1 MAKELDNINPTML
14 EEDDRITLYLK
25 GKMSSQE
32 EQAFMQELENNP
44 ELKARAIAVARLVKG
59 MKETGKSQDNDVINA
74 MLATDENEIR
84 EITKSITKSKA
95 KVIPMRT
102 MAKWISM
109 AASILL
115 VVWLGIGYNDY
126 RKTTGLGEEYG
137 TLFSTSQLA
146 RGAGEATAVDA
157 HLAQLF
163 ENVANKKDLDNTLH
177 ELSLCWELSTQ
188 ETYNDYTD
196 YAPEIG
202 WNLAI
207 GYLKDNNRKQA
218 KATLE
223 KLVKVVPEGTAI
235 GDKVKELIKE
245 VEKL

>member
-1 MAKELDNINPTML
+1 MAKELDHINPTLL

-25 GKMSSQE
+25 GKMSSHE
-32 EQAFMQELENNP
+32 EQAFMHELENNP

-59 MKETGKSQDNDVINA
+59 MKETGRSQDNDVINA

-84 EITKSITKSKA
+84 KVTTNITKSKA
-95 KVIPMRT
+95 KVIPMRS
-102 MAKWISM
+102 MAKWLSM

-126 RKTTGLGEEYG
+126 RKTTGLGEEYS
-137 TLFSTSQLA
+137 TQFSNSQLA
-146 RGAGEATAVDA
+146 RGAGEATEVDA
-157 HLAQLF
+157 RLVQLF
-163 ENVANKKDLDNTLH
+163 ENVANKNDLDNTLH

-207 GYLKDNNRKQA
+207 GYLKDNKRKQA
-218 KATLE
+218 KTTLE
-223 KLVKVVPEGTAI
+223 MLIEVAPEGTAI
-235 GDKVKELIKE
+235 GDKAREILKRIR
-245 VEKL
+245 

>member
-1 MAKELDNINPTML
+1 MEKELDKIDPALL
-14 EEDDRITLYLK
+14 EQDDRITLYLK
-25 GKMSSQE
+25 GKMTPQE
-32 EQAFMQELENNP
+32 EQAFIQELENNP
-44 ELKARAIAVARLVKG
+44 ELKARAVALARLVKG
-59 MKETGKSQDNDVINA
+59 MKEVGKTQDEDVIGAILAAAENDVKSVARNA
-74 MLATDENEIR
+74 TTR
-84 EITKSITKSKA
+84 KA

-102 MAKWISM
+102 MAKWLSM

-115 VVWLGIGYNDY
+115 VVWLGIGYHDY
-126 RKTTGLGEEYG
+126 RATTSLGEEYG
-137 TLFSTSQLA
+137 TQLTTSQLT
-146 RGAGEATAVDA
+146 RGAEVPSGVDTR
-157 HLAQLF
+157 LAQLF
-163 ENVANKKDLDNTLH
+163 ENVANKKDLDDTLH

-196 YAPEIG
+196 YASEIG

-223 KLVKVVPEGTAI
+223 KLIKVAPEGTAI
-235 GDKVKELIKE
+235 GDKARELLNE

>member
-1 MAKELDNINPTML
+1 MAKELDNINPAML
-14 EEDDRITLYLK
+14 EEDDRIALYLK

-59 MKETGKSQDNDVINA
+59 MKETGRSQDNDVINA
-74 MLATDENEIR
+74 MLATTDEGEIR
-84 EITKSITKSKA
+84 EITKSTTKSRA
-95 KVIPMRT
+95 KVIPMKS

-115 VVWLGIGYNDY
+115 IVWLGIGYHDY
-126 RKTTGLGEEYG
+126 RTTTSLGEEYG
-137 TLFSTSQLA
+137 TQFSTSQLT
-146 RGAGEATAVDA
+146 RGAEEATEVDA
-157 HLAQLF
+157 RLAQLF
-163 ENVANKKDLDNTLH
+163 ENVANKNDLDNTLH

-223 KLVKVVPEGTAI
+223 KLFKVAPEGTAI
-235 GDKVKELIKE
+235 GDKANELLKRMR
-245 VEKL
+245 

>member
-1 MAKELDNINPTML
+1 MAKELDNINPSLL
-14 EEDDRITLYLK
+14 EEDDRIVLYLK

-44 ELKARAIAVARLVKG
+44 ELKARAIAMARLAKG
-59 MKETGKSQDNDVINA
+59 MKETGRSQDNDVINA
-74 MLATDENEIR
+74 MLTTDEGEIR
-84 EITKSITKSKA
+84 RVTTNITKSKA
-95 KVIPMRT
+95 KVIPMRS

-126 RKTTGLGEEYG
+126 IKTTGLGEEYG
-137 TLFSTSQLA
+137 TQFSTSQLT
-146 RGAGEATAVDA
+146 RGAEEATEVDA
-157 HLAQLF
+157 RLAQLF
-163 ENVANKKDLDNTLH
+163 ENVANKNDLDNTLH

-196 YAPEIG
+196 YASEIG

-207 GYLKDNNRKQA
+207 GYLKDNNRKDA
-218 KATLE
+218 KVTLE
-223 KLVKVVPEGTAI
+223 RLVKVAPEGTAI
-235 GDKVKELIKE
+235 GDKANELLKRMR
-245 VEKL
+245 

>member
-1 MAKELDNINPTML
+1 MAKELDNINPSLL
-14 EEDDRITLYLK
+14 EEDDRIVLYLK

-44 ELKARAIAVARLVKG
+44 ELKARAIAMARLAKG
-59 MKETGKSQDNDVINA
+59 MKETGRSQDNDVINA
-74 MLATDENEIR
+74 MLTTDEGEIR
-84 EITKSITKSKA
+84 RVTTNITKSKA
-95 KVIPMRT
+95 KVIPMRS

-126 RKTTGLGEEYG
+126 IKTTGLGEEYG
-137 TLFSTSQLA
+137 TQFSTSQLT
-146 RGAGEATAVDA
+146 RGAEEATEVDA
-157 HLAQLF
+157 RLAQLF
-163 ENVANKKDLDNTLH
+163 ENVANKNDLDNTLH

-196 YAPEIG
+196 YASEIG

-207 GYLKDNNRKQA
+207 GYLKDNNRKDA
-218 KATLE
+218 KVTLE
-223 KLVKVVPEGTAI
+223 KLVKVAPEGTAI
-235 GDKVKELIKE
+235 GDKANELLKRMR
-245 VEKL
+245 

>member
-14 EEDDRITLYLK
+14 EEDDRIALYLK

-59 MKETGKSQDNDVINA
+59 MKETGRSQDNDVINA

-84 EITKSITKSKA
+84 EITKGITKGKA

-115 VVWLGIGYNDY
+115 VVWLGIGYHNY
-126 RKTTGLGEEYG
+126 RTTTGLGEEYG
-137 TLFSTSQLA
+137 TLFRTSQLA
-146 RGAGEATAVDA
+146 RGAGEATEVDA
-157 HLAQLF
+157 RLAQLF
-163 ENVANKKDLDNTLH
+163 ENVANKNDLDNTLH

-188 ETYNDYTD
+188 ETYNDYTEF
-196 YAPEIG
+196 APEIG

-223 KLVKVVPEGTAI
+223 KLVKVAPEGTAI
-235 GDKVKELIKE
+235 GDMAKE
-245 VEKL
+245 VLQKIR